1 MILGGMMNIEA
12 VSADSQP
19 LWQPDAKRIAASN
32 LEQFRVRAEKL
43 TAQSLA
49 DYQALHRWSI
59 EDRAAFWTLI
69 WGFCDVIGER
79 GEAALVDKGHMRE
92 AKFFPY
98 AKLNFAENLLRHKG
112 DGEAIIFR
120 GEDKVERRMTWDD
133 LHALVSKLLQFML
146 AEGVKPGDRIAGM
159 MPNMPEAVALMLAA
173 SSIGA
178 VWSSCSPDFGA
189 QGVLDRFGQIEP
201 KLFFACD
208 GYWYNGKRI
217 DVSDKIAEVTTKLP
231 SCKRSVI
238 VTYLGEAEAVT
249 SKAANGIAL
258 DTALASFTAK
268 AVEFTRLP
276 FDHPLYILFSSGTTG
291 IPKCIVHR
299 AGGVL
304 LQHLKEHSL
313 HADIREGDR
322 FFYFTTCGWMMW
334 NWLASGIA
342 SGATLLLYDGSPFY
356 PDGNVLFDY
365 AASEGMTYFGT
376 SAKFIDA
383 VLKAGLRPG
392 ETHDLSALR
401 TISSTGSPLSPEGF
415 AFVYEAIKKDVHLA
429 SISGGTD
436 IVSCFVL
443 GVPTEPVW
451 QGEIQGAGLGMA
463 VEVWDDDGKPVRRE
477 KGELVCTKAFP
488 CMPLQFWND
497 LDGAKYQAA
506 YFERFDNIWCH
517 GDFAEWT
524 EHDGII
530 IHGRSDATLNPGG
543 VRIGTA
549 EIYNQVEQMAEVAEA
564 LCIGQDWDNDVR
576 VVLFVRLAEGASLDD
591 DLKARIKTKIRTG
604 ATPRHVPAKIVAV
617 SDIPR
622 TKSGKIVELA
632 VRDIVHGREVKNRE
646 ALANAEALELYREIA
661 ELQED

>member
-1 MILGGMMNIEA
+1 MMNKT
-12 VSADSQP
+12 VSANDRP
-19 LWQPDAKRIAASN
+19 LWQPDVKRIAASW
-32 LEQFRVRAEKL
+32 LEHFRVQAEERAGRKI
-43 TAQSLA
+43 S

-69 WGFCDVIGER
+69 WDFCDVIGER
-79 GEAALVDKGHMRE
+79 GDTALIDSGHMRE
-92 AKFFPY
+92 AKFFSDT
-98 AKLNFAENLLRHKG
+98 KLNFAENLLRHKG
-112 DGEAIIFR
+112 YGEAIIFR
-120 GEDKVERRMTWDD
+120 GEDKVERRLTWDD
-133 LHALVSKLLQFML
+133 LHALVSKLQQLML

-159 MPNMPEAVALMLAA
+159 MPNMPEAIALMLAS

-178 VWSSCSPDFGA
+178 VWSSCSPDFGS

-217 DVSDKIAEVTTKLP
+217 DESEKIAEVTAKLP
-231 SCKRSVI
+231 SCKRTVI
-238 VTYLGEAEAVT
+238 VTYLGAAETVAAR
-249 SKAANGIAL
+249 AANGVAL
-258 DTALASFTAK
+258 DAALAPFAAK
-268 AVEFTRLP
+268 DVAFKRLP

-304 LQHLKEHSL
+304 LQHLKEHRL
-313 HADIREGDR
+313 HADIRDGDR
-322 FFYFTTCGWMMW
+322 LFYFTTCGWMMW

-365 AASEGMTYFGT
+365 AAAEKMTYFGT

-383 VLKAGLRPG
+383 VLKAGLNPR

-401 TISSTGSPLSPEGF
+401 TVSSTGSPLSPEGF
-415 AFVYEAIKKDVHLA
+415 AFVYEAIKPDVHLA

-443 GVPTEPVW
+443 GVPTEAVW
-451 QGEIQGAGLGMA
+451 LGEIQGAGLGMA
-463 VEVWDDDGKPVRRE
+463 VDVWDDDGKPVRRE

-488 CMPLQFWND
+488 CMPLEFWND
-497 LDGAKYQAA
+497 PGGAKYQAA

-524 EHDGII
+524 EHDGIV

-549 EIYNQVEQMAEVAEA
+549 EIYNQVEQMAEVVEA

-576 VVLFVRLAEGASLDD
+576 VVLFVRLAEGVSLND

-646 ALANAEALELYREIA
+646 ALANPEALELYRDLA
-661 ELQED
+661 ELQQD